1 MRRTVA
7 IVVVA
12 VAVLGLTAVTG
23 LAQRDDP
30 PDLGSPV
37 VVVPLADDTDDDS
50 GVETTG
56 DSREV
61 PARRGDDATELATA
75 QDDDGDASRDRPDRS
90 RDDRA
95 PWVTDARVDEAQ
107 APGGDT
113 PPAAGNI
120 DADDDSN
127 DDSDDG
133 PDDSGGDD

>member
-1 MRRTVA
+1 VSRTVA

-12 VAVLGLTAVTG
+12 VAVLGMTALTG
-23 LAQRDDP
+23 LAQRDEP

-37 VVVPLADDTDDDS
+37 VVPPADDTDDGS
-50 GVETTG
+50 GLETTG

-95 PWVTDARVDEAQ
+95 PWVTDVRVDEAP
-107 APGGDT
+107 APGGDS

-120 DADDDSN
+120 DTDDDSH
-127 DDSDDG
+127 DG
-133 PDDSGGDD
+133 PDDDSGGDD

>member
-1 MRRTVA
+1 MSRTVA

-12 VAVLGLTAVTG
+12 VAVLGLTALTG
-23 LAQRDDP
+23 LAQRDEP

-37 VVVPLADDTDDDS
+37 VVPATDDTDGS
-50 GVETTG
+50 GVEPTG

-61 PARRGDDATELATA
+61 PARRADDGTELATDEE
-75 QDDDGDASRDRPDRS
+75 DDSDASRDRPDRS

-95 PWVTDARVDEAQ
+95 PWVTDARVDEAP
-107 APGGDT
+107 APGGDS

-120 DADDDSN
+120 GAD

-133 PDDSGGDD
+133 PDDDSGGDD